1 MFLFRHRINTRKAG
15 AMTSI
20 LGIGECMIELSSAGD
35 DLWRQRFSGD
45 VFNALWYARAHS
57 ADDADRNQIS
67 TERPDQTEISFAP

>member
-1 MFLFRHRINTRKAG
+1 
-15 AMTSI
+15 MTSL

-57 ADDADRNQIS
+57 ADDADVAFH
-67 TERPDQTEISFAP
+67 TAVGTDQSAALPIGATHRRRR